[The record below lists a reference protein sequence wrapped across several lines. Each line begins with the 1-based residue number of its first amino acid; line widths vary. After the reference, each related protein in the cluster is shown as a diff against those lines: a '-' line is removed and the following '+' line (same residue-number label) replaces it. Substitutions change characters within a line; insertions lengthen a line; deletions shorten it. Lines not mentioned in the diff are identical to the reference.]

1 MVTLKFSRT
10 ALWGKV
16 HCLSVSE
23 LCTFPHVFSRTKR
36 TIVFP
41 NSEAVSRPKV
51 FNNPEKTLIR
61 SFIILVI
68 TSFFRYNIKPQLQT
82 GNKLL
87 TAAPTLYDKI
97 GEIM

>member
-1 MVTLKFSRT
+1 MVTLKLSR
-10 ALWGKV
+10 AV
-16 HCLSVSE
+16 
-23 LCTFPHVFSRTKR
+23 
-36 TIVFP
+36 VFP
-41 NSEAVSRPKV
+41 NSEAVSQPKV

-87 TAAPTLYDKI
+87 TEEQTLYDKI

>member
-1 MVTLKFSRT
+1 M
-10 ALWGKV
+10 
-16 HCLSVSE
+16 HCLSRKASYA
-23 LCTFPHVFSRTKR
+23 LFIHGFNRRRILLVFL
-36 TIVFP
+36 

-51 FNNPEKTLIR
+51 FNNPEKTLI
-61 SFIILVI
+61 SLFIILVI

-87 TAAPTLYDKI
+87 TAAQTLYDKI

>member
-1 MVTLKFSRT
+1 MVTLKLSR
-10 ALWGKV
+10 AV
-16 HCLSVSE
+16 
-23 LCTFPHVFSRTKR
+23 
-36 TIVFP
+36 VFP

-51 FNNPEKTLIR
+51 FNNPEKTLIS

-87 TAAPTLYDKI
+87 TEEQTLYDKI

>member
-1 MVTLKFSRT
+1 MCFCIHGFNRQSR
-10 ALWGKV
+10 
-16 HCLSVSE
+16 SV
-23 LCTFPHVFSRTKR
+23 
-36 TIVFP
+36 VFP
-41 NSEAVSRPKV
+41 DSEAVAAHDIFLSAQI
-51 FNNPEKTLIR
+51 LIS

-87 TAAPTLYDKI
+87 TEEQTLYDKI

>member
-1 MVTLKFSRT
+1 MVLTEQSR
-10 ALWGKV
+10 
-16 HCLSVSE
+16 SV
-23 LCTFPHVFSRTKR
+23 
-36 TIVFP
+36 VFP
-41 NSEAVSRPKV
+41 NSEAVASTRQ
-51 FNNPEKTLIR
+51 FFIISQQTLIS

-87 TAAPTLYDKI
+87 TEEQTLYDKI

>member
-1 MVTLKFSRT
+1 MVTLKLSR
-10 ALWGKV
+10 AV
-16 HCLSVSE
+16 
-23 LCTFPHVFSRTKR
+23 
-36 TIVFP
+36 VFP

-68 TSFFRYNIKPQLQT
+68 TSFFRYNIKPQLQK

-87 TAAPTLYDKI
+87 TEEQTLYDKI
-97 GEIM
+97 GAIM

>member
-1 MVTLKFSRT
+1 M
-10 ALWGKV
+10 
-16 HCLSVSE
+16 
-23 LCTFPHVFSRTKR
+23 KR
-36 TIVFP
+36 AIVFP

-51 FNNPEKTLIR
+51 FDNPEKTLIS

-68 TSFFRYNIKPQLQT
+68 TSFFLYNIKPQLQT

-87 TAAPTLYDKI
+87 TEEQTLYDKI

>member
-1 MVTLKFSRT
+1 M
-10 ALWGKV
+10 
-16 HCLSVSE
+16 HCLSRKASFA
-23 LCTFPHVFSRTKR
+23 LFIHGFNRQS
-36 TIVFP
+36 IFLVFP
-41 NSEAVSRPKV
+41 DSEAVAAHDIFLSAQ
-51 FNNPEKTLIR
+51 TLIS

-87 TAAPTLYDKI
+87 TEEQTLYDKI